1 MTSKAE
7 TVPTIAPAK
16 APYPPLVTDQK
27 SRSKMPRNNIL
38 CPQRDRR
45 MALKFHILFHREQ

>member
-38 CPQRDRR
+38 CPQRDRH